1 MKIYKCK
8 SCGADIVWITTTKGK
23 QMPCDA
29 AAVKYQN
36 NDRGKDVIVLE
47 NGEVIKASVVKTGGL
62 VEPLVDGTGY
72 TSHFATCPYAKYH
85 RGRGDGCGGG
95 INDPPS
101 ATNRNRPRLQHRLR

>member
-1 MKIYKCK
+1 MLEMTFDKTYAPRLR
-8 SCGADIVWITTTKGK
+8 G
-23 QMPCDA
+23 
-29 AAVKYQN
+29 
-36 NDRGKDVIVLE
+36 NDTIVLE
-47 NGEVIKASVVKTGGL
+47 SGEVIKASVVKTGGL

-95 INDPPS
+95 INDSPS